1 MNEVKLWD
9 SVLNS
14 AMKLPFVNVD
24 RNDFLSKELAVMC
37 SSDQIDAVLNGEKR
51 ISDFLAPN
59 QVEKLAN
66 GSIKYHLTVV
76 TSTSTLAGLPGGWTM
91 AASIPADIAQFF
103 GHVLCLSQK
112 LLYLY
117 DWPDLND
124 GSSKLTEEANNILT
138 IFVGIMFGCQ
148 IAEGGI
154 KNILSMLAKGVPQE
168 IAKNAITK
176 SAVYQLAKQVAK
188 FLGIKLT
195 RDGFLRGV
203 GKVIPL
209 LGAPISGGITY
220 FTFRPMA
227 YRLKKYLKENPYR

>member
-1 MNEVKLWD
+1 
-9 SVLNS
+9 
-14 AMKLPFVNVD
+14 
-24 RNDFLSKELAVMC
+24 
-37 SSDQIDAVLNGEKR
+37 
-51 ISDFLAPN
+51 
-59 QVEKLAN
+59 
-66 GSIKYHLTVV
+66 
-76 TSTSTLAGLPGGWTM
+76 
-91 AASIPADIAQFF
+91 
-103 GHVLCLSQK
+103 
-112 LLYLY
+112 
-117 DWPDLND
+117 
-124 GSSKLTEEANNILT
+124 
-138 IFVGIMFGCQ
+138 MFGCQ